1 MHDRKARATS
11 DYGAADPGDALR
23 AFTLQDLERFVRL
36 RSWTILL
43 PVLLALAAVF
53 AYVQFAVPT
62 YTARA
67 QIIIDP
73 RLPQFIPGHNEETLL
88 AWDSA
93 QVESEIAVLQSE
105 RIAAA
110 VVSKLGLDKANDFRD
125 TPTIVDRLRSF
136 LMPGSAAPLL
146 EPDRFRGAIGLVQ
159 AGLSVRR
166 AGLSYAIDISFA
178 FPDPLRSME
187 VANSV
192 AESYITDQIENRS
205 QAARV
210 GGEWLKQ
217 RMILLKAQMNV
228 AAQAVQVFRAGH
240 NYAIVPPVPDDPAS
254 TGAKTSP
261 SSSAAPEDKTLDEL
275 EASASTYRRIYESFL
290 QSFTESVQ
298 RQSFPV
304 SDARILT
311 PASLPRIR
319 SAPRGLLIYALGVMI
334 GGLVGLGLALVQH
347 HLDRTI
353 RSASEAADASGLEE
367 LGTLPRVQS
376 GLMAKLRR
384 RARRWGRPRS
394 AIGGGTG
401 TMIRDQI
408 ASKGRGRRRS
418 LARYIL
424 AGPDE
429 GDPAFLTALRT
440 VRVLTELQV
449 RRRNLKTV
457 GITAPHRGSG
467 TSTLVSQLG
476 MLFADCGKKVL
487 IIDADFEDRDLTR
500 QLGRA
505 DRAGLAEVLQGAAPF
520 DQSVVSFKGTS
531 LDFLGA
537 SAAVGAKR
545 GCGVVAEPLRLFIE
559 EVAPRYDL
567 VLVDLPPILP
577 VGEVVAI
584 GAVLDGVMLVVEWGS
599 TSADA
604 VFACAASLDRA
615 QARALGFVLSKASP

>member
-11 DYGAADPGDALR
+11 DYGVADPGDAPR

-36 RSWTILL
+36 RFWTILL
-43 PVLLALAAVF
+43 PVLLALAAVS
-53 AYVQFAVPT
+53 AYVEVAVPT

-73 RLPQFIPGHNEETLL
+73 RLPQFIPGRNEESLL

-125 TPTIVDRLRSF
+125 TPTFIDRLRSF
-136 LMPGSAAPLL
+136 LAPGSAARLL

-217 RMILLKAQMNV
+217 RMILLKGQMNV

-240 NYAIVPPVPDDPAS
+240 NYAIVPPVPDDPTS

-261 SSSAAPEDKTLDEL
+261 SSSATPEDKTLDEL

-311 PASLPRIR
+311 PASLPRIK
-319 SAPRGLLIYALGVMI
+319 SAPRGMLIYALGAMI
-334 GGLVGLGLALVQH
+334 GGLVGLGLGLLQH

-376 GLMAKLRR
+376 GLMARLGR
-384 RARRWGRPRS
+384 RAMRLGRSRS
-394 AIGGGTG
+394 TTGGGTG
-401 TMIRDQI
+401 TIIRDQI
-408 ASKGRGRRRS
+408 ASKGRRRS

-429 GDPAFLTALRT
+429 GDPSSLTALKT
-440 VRVLTELQV
+440 VRVLTDLQV
-449 RRRNLKTV
+449 RRRSLKTI

-467 TSTLVSQLG
+467 SSTLVSQLG
-476 MLFADCGKKVL
+476 MLFADCGKRVL
-487 IIDADFEDRDLTR
+487 IIDADFEDRDLTKH
-500 QLGRA
+500 LGRA
-505 DRAGLAEVLQGAAPF
+505 DRAGLAEVLQGGAPF
-520 DQSVVSFKGTS
+520 DQSVISFKGTS

-537 SAAVGAKR
+537 SAAAGSKG

-577 VGEVVAI
+577 IGEVVAI
-584 GAVLDGVMLVVEWGS
+584 GAVLDGVMLVVEWGT